1 MKQTGWSWDHAKAVA
16 DRYDERYGGG
26 LRSIAAFRNFMRS
39 IGWDAETVERMLKY
53 LKMKHRG
60 VPVPEVVLEDHVSET
75 VVDPPEVPDRGNLD
89 DFDL

>member
-16 DRYDERYGGG
+16 DRYADRFGSRTEFER
-26 LRSIAAFRNFMRS
+26 FMLG
-39 IGWDAETVERMLKY
+39 IGWDAETVGRMLKY
-53 LKMKHRG
+53 LDRKRK
-60 VPVPEVVLEDHVSET
+60 PEAPAEIELEDHVPET